1 LQTFLSQIY
10 NINISILERIEEMAM
25 KNNEVQT
32 GALYAGFAYFLWG
45 ILPVYWKFLDHVQAD
60 EILANR
66 IFWSFFFMLMILL
79 QQ

>member
-1 LQTFLSQIY
+1 
-10 NINISILERIEEMAM
+10 M

-60 EILANR
+60 EIFGKQDFLVVFLYADDLAG
-66 IFWSFFFMLMILL
+66 FKEMECFC
-79 QQ
+79 